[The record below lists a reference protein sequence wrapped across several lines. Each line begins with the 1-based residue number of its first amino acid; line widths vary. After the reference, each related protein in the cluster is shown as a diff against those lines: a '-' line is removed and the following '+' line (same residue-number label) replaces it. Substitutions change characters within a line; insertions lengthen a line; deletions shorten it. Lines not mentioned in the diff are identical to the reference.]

1 MLAILVFIAFW
12 VVLAGG
18 LFLVGRRG
26 SNRAATKQPR
36 PPGAT
41 RLGRWAFNGS
51 IALIYVAFV
60 VVVPAAI
67 LIGNHDNASAKI
79 GDVKLTAAEKQG
91 RVLFGAHCSI
101 CHTLAAANAVG
112 KVGPNLDQLQPS
124 EALVLHTLA
133 NGCLTDPPSAS
144 SPTTCLGQG
153 TMPAN
158 VVQGKQ
164 AQQVAAFVAA
174 VAGRE

>member
-18 LFLVGRRG
+18 LFVVGRRG
-26 SNRAATKQPR
+26 SNRTAAKEPR
-36 PPGAT
+36 PPGST
-41 RLGRWAFNGS
+41 RIGRWAFNGS
-51 IALIYVAFV
+51 IALIYVVFIG
-60 VVVPAAI
+60 VVPAAM

-79 GDVKLTAAEKQG
+79 GSVKLTTAEKQG
-91 RVLFGAHCSI
+91 RVLFGQHCAV

-112 KVGPNLDQLQPS
+112 KVGPNLDQLRPS
-124 EALVLHTLA
+124 EALILHTLA
-133 NGCLTDPPSAS
+133 NGCLANPPSPT
-144 SPTTCLGQG
+144 SPTTCLGEG
-153 TMPAN
+153 TMPAD

-164 AQQVAAFVAA
+164 AKQVAAFVAA

>member
-1 MLAILVFIAFW
+1 
-12 VVLAGG
+12 
-18 LFLVGRRG
+18 
-26 SNRAATKQPR
+26 
-36 PPGAT
+36 
-41 RLGRWAFNGS
+41 
-51 IALIYVAFV
+51 
-60 VVVPAAI
+60 
-67 LIGNHDNASAKI
+67 
-79 GDVKLTAAEKQG
+79 
-91 RVLFGAHCSI
+91 
-101 CHTLAAANAVG
+101 VG

-133 NGCLTDPPSAS
+133 NGCLTNPPSAI

>member
-26 SNRAATKQPR
+26 SNRTAAKELR
-36 PPGAT
+36 PPGST
-41 RLGRWAFNGS
+41 RVGRLAFNAS
-51 IALIYVAFV
+51 IAIIYVAFIA
-60 VVVPAAI
+60 VVPAI
-67 LIGNHDNASAKI
+67 MLIGNHDNASAKI
-79 GDVKLTAAEKQG
+79 GNVTLTSAEKQG

-124 EALVLHTLA
+124 EALILHTLA
-133 NGCLTDPPSAS
+133 NGCLADPPSATA
-144 SPTTCLGQG
+144 PTTCLGEG
-153 TMPAN
+153 TMPAD
-158 VVQGKQ
+158 VVEGKQ

-174 VAGRE
+174 VAGHE